1 MDGTVALYVAVLL
14 PVLIGSG
21 LMTVDFARLYSL
33 QTFMQAGA
41 DALAL
46 AGAAEL
52 DGQSQPNCDDSITR
66 ANRAIASLVA
76 NTSRFGDAGNAAITV
91 ASTTY
96 LSALPVSDATAI
108 PTGSITTVPTLARY
122 VKIKVTAANFTTIF
136 PATFIGAISN
146 TTTSS
151 AVATAGGP
159 LAGAGRQICLGPV
172 TPMFI
177 CNPYE
182 NLSPSLFEVM
192 ERDGPYYTTYR
203 RKQILLQTG
212 GNGAFAP
219 GNFGWLDTPENGQ
232 GAPGLRDAISLNQPN
247 AGGSSCRVSRNT
259 VSQRTGNVANADD
272 AMNTRFDLWSG
283 PFNNSKSNAAYPPA
297 KNVRKGA
304 KPGNGAN
311 GACSPSPIGPN
322 ANSLPR
328 DGSFNGR
335 IGSGTYAAGS
345 NLTAYWQTNY
355 GTALPAALSGANVSR
370 YDVYLYEIGYTSAG
384 VSTGNINTALANS
397 AAVFGP
403 AAGEKGTPQCYSGG
417 TVSTYDRRVLYVA
430 IVNCTNLGLTG
441 NSTAPFAPVAY
452 GKFFLTE
459 PVSGGDY
466 YSELIGLVGTG
477 ETIDPGDATEGNIV
491 NVSEAVQLYR

>member
-1 MDGTVALYVAVLL
+1 MALYVAVLL
-14 PVLIGSG
+14 PVLIGMG
-21 LMTVDFARLYSL
+21 VMAIDFSRLSTL
-33 QTFMQAGA
+33 NTFMQAGA

-52 DGQSQPNCDDSITR
+52 DGQSQPNGDDSITR
-66 ANRAIASLVA
+66 ANRAIANLVI
-76 NTSRFGDAGNAAITV
+76 NKQRLGDAGKVGITV
-91 ASTTY
+91 ASTTF
-96 LSALPVSDATAI
+96 LTALPTADSAVIPAGLATTD
-108 PTGSITTVPTLARY
+108 PTKARY
-122 VKIKVTAANFTTIF
+122 VSVKVTTANLTTIF
-136 PATFIGAISN
+136 PVTFLGAVSN
-146 TTTSS
+146 TASTK

-159 LAGAGRQICLGPV
+159 LGGAGRQLCLGPV
-172 TPMFI
+172 VPMFI

-182 NLSPSLFEVM
+182 SLSPGLFEVM
-192 ERDGPYYTTYR
+192 ERDGPYYATYR

-212 GNGAFAP
+212 GNGSFAP

-232 GAPGLRDAISLNQPN
+232 GAGGLRDAISLNQPN

-304 KPGNGAN
+304 MPGNGSN
-311 GACSPSPIGPN
+311 GACSPLTSAPN

-345 NLTAYWQTNY
+345 NLTTYWLANY

-397 AAVFGP
+397 AAVGGP
-403 AAGEKGTPQCYSGG
+403 AIGEKGTPQCYSGG

-459 PVSGGDY
+459 PVSAGNY